1 MVNVN
6 EISKFLE
13 NKFSDADKV
22 EYFNE
27 MGGYWDVVYYRE
39 DEIHVESFKLVEGK
53 LKNFS
58 SMVYDD
64 GEMYEEE

>member
-22 EYFNE
+22 EYFGE
-27 MGGYWDVVYYRE
+27 MGYWDVVFYEGDDVR
-39 DEIHVESFKLVEGK
+39 VESYKLVEGE